1 MKLIVLF
8 ISVLSFFNI
17 EKSEQKITLNEEN
30 CIVYLED
37 GTTKN
42 GKIELPIKSSSKFIT
57 LKIDSKK
64 EKVELQSI
72 DKLEVTINGAKVE
85 YHNLKVFNFS
95 GKKIQK
101 DKRMMLQTVKGK
113 VNLYIGTLDWSATIN
128 SGNGWHPMSLSGI
141 SYYCIREG
149 EKAATLIHEN
159 FGQVNKNADFKLYAS
174 RYFSDNETIAK
185 KIKNKEYTYEDI
197 SKVIAEYNK

>member
-8 ISVLSFFNI
+8 ISALSFFNI
-17 EKSEQKITLNEEN
+17 LKNENKLNEEI
-30 CIVYLED
+30 CIAYLED
-37 GTTKN
+37 GTTKS
-42 GKIELPIKSSSKFIT
+42 GKIELPVKSTSKFIT
-57 LKIDSKK
+57 LKIGDKK
-64 EKVELQSI
+64 EKVELQTI
-72 DKLEVTINGAKVE
+72 DKLEVLINGAKIE
-85 YHNLKVFNFS
+85 YYNLKVFNFS

-128 SGNGWHPMSLSGI
+128 SGNGWQPMSFSGI
-141 SYYCIREG
+141 SYYCVRDG

-174 RYFSDNETIAK
+174 RYFSDNEMIAK
-185 KIKNKEYTYEDI
+185 KIKNKEYTYQDI